1 MQILSFNVNEA
12 DEESVSPTR
21 FSITFADSNLANTTI
36 DKNSFALYPNPTN
49 TGEFTIQLAGSSAD
63 RLEVKVFDML
73 GKQVYGKQFE
83 TFENQIKVTEVALQ
97 TGIYLVQLN
106 QKGKTYTQK
115 LIVK

>member
-1 MQILSFNVNEA
+1 
-12 DEESVSPTR
+12 
-21 FSITFADSNLANTTI
+21 
-36 DKNSFALYPNPTN
+36 
-49 TGEFTIQLAGSSAD
+49 
-63 RLEVKVFDML
+63 ML